1 LKERERVFKRERE
14 KEKGKRVSF
23 FPGACEKSLSFPSSL
38 SLSLS
43 PPSGNAGEQKH
54 AIRERTNEESKRQ
67 VVIRCVETSKGGG
80 EEEGSVSSCSWPTPP
95 LVFSFF
101 FFSFEGLAT
110 VIVAESSLTG
120 SAAWSTMQRWGFVV
134 AAAVVSAEAEEEE
147 EEEEDEGGGDETSA
161 TSIATSP
168 KTHGASLS
176 RSQSESESLYRP
188 GATSRGRRQL
198 LQAHSGAPA
207 AGQEP
212 PPPPP
217 KTPASSDKKPS
228 GEAELRS
235 ATAPATATR
244 ASVPAAR
251 KAAPHARIALFRLLD
266 CRSHHA
272 GGGGGS
278 DAATNVAD
286 S

>member
-1 LKERERVFKRERE
+1 M
-14 KEKGKRVSF
+14 SF

-38 SLSLS
+38 SLSLP

-147 EEEEDEGGGDETSA
+147 EEEDEGGGDETSA

-207 AGQEP
+207 VGQEP